1 MLGGH
6 LDSVVDG
13 PGINDNGSGVAA
25 LLEVA
30 RGVASIGVP
39 DGTTVRIAFWGGE
52 EFGLLGSGA
61 YVRGLSA
68 SERARIVAYLNLDM
82 VGSPNGVTFVYSDPQ
97 GPRGSGAV
105 TIDYEVWFQQHGL
118 PTERDALGG
127 SSDHYWFAQN
137 GIPTGGIFSGATEV
151 KTVEEASVEG
161 GTAGAATDACY
172 HLPCDTID
180 NVDLHRAATAADAT
194 LAVALRLASVT
205 H

>member
-1 MLGGH
+1 MVATLGTGDRVVMLGGH

-68 SERARIVAYLNLDM
+68 LSEPGSLRTSTSTWSAR
-82 VGSPNGVTFVYSDPQ
+82 
-97 GPRGSGAV
+97 R
-105 TIDYEVWFQQHGL
+105 
-118 PTERDALGG
+118 
-127 SSDHYWFAQN
+127 
-137 GIPTGGIFSGATEV
+137 TG
-151 KTVEEASVEG
+151 
-161 GTAGAATDACY
+161 
-172 HLPCDTID
+172 
-180 NVDLHRAATAADAT
+180 
-194 LAVALRLASVT
+194 
-205 H
+205 